1 MNDVEPRQGA
11 NGGLSGRGAAA
22 KPQASE
28 DHPGGAPAIARIGTH
43 VFRAPIATP
52 VSNAFGTMIN
62 RPMTLVAIEDRDG
75 CVGWGEIWCNFPL
88 VGAEHRARLVTSVF
102 APLLVGKP
110 LADPADT
117 FARLEASVASQVLQ
131 TGEPGPFNAC
141 LAGIDQALTDL
152 AARRA
157 GLPLW
162 RHLGGS
168 AGTVRVYASGLGP
181 EGAEATAQAQWQR
194 GFRAFKLKVGF
205 GRTRDLAN
213 LRALREALP
222 ATAAIMVDA
231 NQAWSFDEART
242 MARVLGDY
250 DVTWLEEPIRADQPL
265 AVWQALAEA
274 SPLALAA
281 GENLCSNALLDA
293 ALASGAL
300 RVLQP
305 DIGKWGG
312 YSQVLAVARNAR
324 AAGVR
329 FCPHWLAGGVGL
341 MASLHVCAAA
351 GGGNGVVEWDANP
364 NPLREGF
371 PLPAVV
377 EGAVVLPDAPG
388 LGFVPDLA
396 ALEAYKVAF

>member
-1 MNDVEPRQGA
+1 MTVVHRPV
-11 NGGLSGRGAAA
+11 
-22 KPQASE
+22 
-28 DHPGGAPAIARIGTH
+28 IARLDAH
-43 VFRAPIATP
+43 VFRAAVATP
-52 VSNAFGTMIN
+52 VTNAFGTMTD
-62 RPMTLVAIEDRDG
+62 RPMVLVSVEDGDG
-75 CVGWGEIWCNFPL
+75 CVGWGEIWSNFPV

-110 LADPADT
+110 LAEPADT

-168 AGTVRVYASGLGP
+168 AGIVRAYASGLGP
-181 EGAEATAQAQWQR
+181 QGADAIAQAHWQR

-222 ATAAIMVDA
+222 AKATIMVDA

-242 MARVLGDY
+242 MARALADH
-250 DVTWLEEPIRADQPL
+250 DVTWLEEPIAADRPL
-265 AVWQALAEA
+265 AVWQALARA
-274 SPLALAA
+274 APLALAA
-281 GENLCSNALLDA
+281 GENLCSRALLDA
-293 ALASGAL
+293 AIASDAL
-300 RVLQP
+300 GVLQP

-312 YSQVLAVARNAR
+312 YSHVLAVARKALG
-324 AAGVR
+324 AGLR

-341 MASLHVCAAA
+341 MASLQVCAAA
-351 GGGNGVVEWDANP
+351 GDGNGFVEWDANP
-364 NPLREGF
+364 NPLREAF
-371 PLPAVV
+371 PLPTVV
-377 EGAVVLPDAPG
+377 EGAVALSDAPG

-396 ALEAYKVAF
+396 VLDAYAVSPS

>member
-1 MNDVEPRQGA
+1 MHRPV
-11 NGGLSGRGAAA
+11 
-22 KPQASE
+22 
-28 DHPGGAPAIARIGTH
+28 IARLDAH

-52 VSNAFGTMIN
+52 VTNAFGTMTD
-62 RPMTLVAIEDRDG
+62 RPMVLVSVEDGDG
-75 CVGWGEIWCNFPL
+75 CVGWGEIWSNFPV

-110 LADPADT
+110 LTDPADT
-117 FARLEASVASQVLQ
+117 FARLEASMASQVLQ

-162 RHLGGS
+162 RYLGGS
-168 AGTVRVYASGLGP
+168 RNSVRVYASGLGP
-181 EGAEATAQAQWQR
+181 EGAEAIAQAHWQR

-213 LRALREALP
+213 LRALRDALP
-222 ATAAIMVDA
+222 AAATIMVDA
-231 NQAWSFDEART
+231 NQAWSFDEARA
-242 MARVLGDY
+242 MARALADA
-250 DVTWLEEPIRADQPL
+250 DLAWLEEPIAADQPL
-265 AVWQALAEA
+265 AVWQALANA
-274 SPLALAA
+274 AAPLALAA
-281 GENLCSNALLDA
+281 GENLCSTALLDA
-293 ALASGAL
+293 AVASGAV

-312 YSQVLAVARNAR
+312 YSRVLATARKAVG
-324 AAGVR
+324 AGVR

-351 GGGNGVVEWDANP
+351 GGGDGWVEWDANP
-364 NPLREGF
+364 NPLRDGF

-377 EGAVVLPDAPG
+377 DGRVVLTDAPG
-388 LGFVPDLA
+388 LGFVPD
-396 ALEAYKVAF
+396 VAGLLSYEIA

>member
-1 MNDVEPRQGA
+1 MSTAHGVSR
-11 NGGLSGRGAAA
+11 R
-22 KPQASE
+22 
-28 DHPGGAPAIARIGTH
+28 IARVSTH
-43 VFRAPIATP
+43 VFRAPIAHP
-52 VSNAFGTMIN
+52 VTNAFGTMTH
-62 RPMTLVAIEDRDG
+62 RPLALVAVEDDDG
-75 CVGWGEIWCNFPL
+75 CVGWGEIWCNFPV

-110 LADPADT
+110 LGEPGDT
-117 FARLEASVASQVLQ
+117 FARLEAAVASQVLQ

-141 LAGIDQALTDL
+141 LAAIDQALTDL

-168 AGTVRVYASGLGP
+168 SGTVRVYASGLGP
-181 EGAEATAQAQWQR
+181 EGAEAIATAHWQR

-213 LRALREALP
+213 LRALRAALP
-222 ATAAIMVDA
+222 ATAALMVDA

-242 MARVLGDY
+242 MARALADDGVA
-250 DVTWLEEPIRADQPL
+250 WLEEPIAADQPL
-265 AVWQALAEA
+265 AVWRALATDI
-274 SPLALAA
+274 PLALAA
-281 GENLCSNALLDA
+281 GENLCSRALLDA
-293 ALASGAL
+293 AIASGAL

-312 YSQVLAVARNAR
+312 YSHVLAVARKAIH
-324 AAGVR
+324 AGLR
-329 FCPHWLAGGVGL
+329 FCPHWLAGGPGL

-351 GGGNGVVEWDANP
+351 GGSDSVVEWDANP
-364 NPLREGF
+364 NPLREAF
-371 PLPAVV
+371 PLPGVV
-377 EGAVVLPDAPG
+377 EGAVTLADAPG

-396 ALEAYKVAF
+396 ALGAYAIATT